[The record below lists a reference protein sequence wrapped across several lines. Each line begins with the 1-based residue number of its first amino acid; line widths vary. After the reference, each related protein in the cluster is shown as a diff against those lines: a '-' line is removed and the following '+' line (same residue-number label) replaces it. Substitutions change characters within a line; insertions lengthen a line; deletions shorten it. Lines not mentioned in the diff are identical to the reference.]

1 MKYGNTYS
9 NVEFTTVYCVIVA
22 IEGLN
27 AKISSDIPQAHGFVA
42 TAADENL
49 TEGLELNRVHT
60 VYMTSKREPGLFHIH
75 VPKLNSVIHTT

>member
-1 MKYGNTYS
+1 LKYGNTYS

-22 IEGLN
+22 IKGLN

-49 TEGLELNRVHT
+49 TEGLELN
-60 VYMTSKREPGLFHIH
+60 
-75 VPKLNSVIHTT
+75 